1 MVPKTVMHF
10 LVNGFRDGLQNELV
24 AQLYR
29 ESTLSELMR
38 ETEDVA
44 ARRKAALEM
53 KELLQRAL
61 DIVNEVSCYFLY
73 SFSCLSNVYLFIC
86 KLTSTTII
94 LII

>member
-61 DIVNEVSCYFLY
+61 DIVNEVSCHFLY
-73 SFSCLSNVYLFIC
+73 SFSCHSNVCLFIC
-86 KLTSTTII
+86 KLISTTII
-94 LII
+94 LIL

>member
-1 MVPKTVMHF
+1 MEIIKTLIRSYFDVVRKTFVDMVPKTVMHF

-29 ESTLSELMR
+29 ESSLTELMR

-61 DIVNEVSCYFLY
+61 DIVNEVS
-73 SFSCLSNVYLFIC
+73 N
-86 KLTSTTII
+86 
-94 LII
+94 